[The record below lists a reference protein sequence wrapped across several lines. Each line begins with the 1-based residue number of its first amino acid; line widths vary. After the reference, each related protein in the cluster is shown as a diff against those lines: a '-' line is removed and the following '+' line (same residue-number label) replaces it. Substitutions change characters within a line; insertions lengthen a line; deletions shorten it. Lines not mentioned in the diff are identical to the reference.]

1 MAILKPAEDC
11 DPMHLLRCYY
21 ENGETKVGAV
31 NASPYS
37 RCTAKFDDAWQH
49 LVDDGYIEYVDARHT
64 RITEKGLR
72 ALDEQ
77 GG

>member
-1 MAILKPAEDC
+1 
-11 DPMHLLRCYY
+11 MHLLRCYY

-64 RITEKGLR
+64 RITRKDCGR
-72 ALDEQ
+72 STSRVDSRSTPPTS
-77 GG
+77 